1 MPKED
6 PRGAYAYVW
15 RKLDSSR
22 GLLEYGAG
30 RYWYPGVCGEKPEVL
45 SRGDET
51 SESVETEE
59 EGEWE
64 QERREGGQGE
74 GREDT
79 GSWRK
84 QWRSRRWQ
92 RQRWQWWHIGTKA
105 ASGTEEEEEEE
116 KEEEEEEEKEDGGG
130 KRLKFV
136 YSRAQINKLSV
147 FF

>member
-1 MPKED
+1 M
-6 PRGAYAYVW
+6 
-15 RKLDSSR
+15 
-22 GLLEYGAG
+22 
-30 RYWYPGVCGEKPEVL
+30 CGEKPEVL

-51 SESVETEE
+51 SELVETEE
-59 EGEWE
+59 EGEWK

-74 GREDT
+74 GGREYT

-116 KEEEEEEEKEDGGG
+116 KKEEEEEEKEDGGG

>member
-1 MPKED
+1 M
-6 PRGAYAYVW
+6 RSHVH
-15 RKLDSSR
+15 R
-22 GLLEYGAG
+22 
-30 RYWYPGVCGEKPEVL
+30 YPGVCGEKPEVL

-51 SESVETEE
+51 SELVETEE
-59 EGEWE
+59 EGEWK